1 MYSIEIKMKYGKFKV
16 KSDNYQECMNKYK
29 EIKEEY
35 SKIPCEIIVYKDDEV
50 QFIKGNSEESFENL
64 YNKLI
69 DILLEMG
76 QYQIDISSEEKEY
89 GEIKNKLYHSLEEMD
104 LSETSDKEQLTFL
117 NKMKGELSKRR
128 LIENENR
135 KLYAFDR
142 VYRIILDELNV
153 YKNKEKETKE
163 EASINR
169 YTNVYYKEG
178 VKAKRNRIKEINNLK
193 LK

>member
-50 QFIKGNSEESFENL
+50 QFIKGNSKESFENL

-76 QYQIDISSEEKEY
+76 QYQIDISSEEKKY

-104 LSETSDKEQLTFL
+104 LSETTDKEQLTFL

-128 LIENENR
+128 LIENENK

-142 VYRIILDELNV
+142 VYRKILDELNV
-153 YKNKEKETKE
+153 YKNKERETKE

>member
-1 MYSIEIKMKYGKFKV
+1 
-16 KSDNYQECMNKYK
+16 
-29 EIKEEY
+29 
-35 SKIPCEIIVYKDDEV
+35 
-50 QFIKGNSEESFENL
+50 
-64 YNKLI
+64 
-69 DILLEMG
+69 
-76 QYQIDISSEEKEY
+76 
-89 GEIKNKLYHSLEEMD
+89 MD
-104 LSETSDKEQLTFL
+104 LSETTDKEQLTFL

-169 YTNVYYKEG
+169 YTNAYYKEG
-178 VKAKRNRIKEINNLK
+178 IKAKRNRIKEINNLK

>member
-1 MYSIEIKMKYGKFKV
+1 
-16 KSDNYQECMNKYK
+16 
-29 EIKEEY
+29 
-35 SKIPCEIIVYKDDEV
+35 
-50 QFIKGNSEESFENL
+50 
-64 YNKLI
+64 
-69 DILLEMG
+69 
-76 QYQIDISSEEKEY
+76 
-89 GEIKNKLYHSLEEMD
+89 MD